1 MKNKVLLL
9 DIDYTIHDNSLFKN
23 LLGKDFQSKFS
34 ISKNKIINIYKL
46 LLNETGFFKPD
57 LFVERL
63 SKEIG
68 YDHKIEIKNILW
80 QKKRFKQTL
89 YPDTRLFPK
98 KVQDTIDTYI
108 FSKGDKLFQ
117 TAKIHSLIKAI
128 EPSGVFIF
136 KNKYNKLNNT
146 VKKFKGKKV
155 FIVDDSPDIINKI
168 KSIDNKIVTIM
179 IKRPKF
185 NKNYDYSKKTLADYV
200 VKNLTAAAKIIESK

>member
-68 YDHKIEIKNILW
+68 YDHKIEINNNSQVLGMSVNINLDVLPNTGLSSDVVLTIIGFGFIFCGFVIVYYAR
-80 QKKRFKQTL
+80 KKRIT
-89 YPDTRLFPK
+89 
-98 KVQDTIDTYI
+98 
-108 FSKGDKLFQ
+108 S
-117 TAKIHSLIKAI
+117 
-128 EPSGVFIF
+128 PSQSM
-136 KNKYNKLNNT
+136 L
-146 VKKFKGKKV
+146 
-155 FIVDDSPDIINKI
+155 
-168 KSIDNKIVTIM
+168 
-179 IKRPKF
+179 
-185 NKNYDYSKKTLADYV
+185 
-200 VKNLTAAAKIIESK
+200 